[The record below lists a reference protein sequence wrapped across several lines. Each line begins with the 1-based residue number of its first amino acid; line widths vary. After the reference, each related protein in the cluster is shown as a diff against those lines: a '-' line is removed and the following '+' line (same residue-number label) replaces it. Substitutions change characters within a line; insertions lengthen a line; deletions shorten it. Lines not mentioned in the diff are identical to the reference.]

1 MAALTSYEEKV
12 GDLENELGLVI
23 AEIED
28 CMNRLEQLNA
38 DKERLQFELED
49 AAKLL

>member
-1 MAALTSYEEKV
+1 MTSAEEKV
-12 GDLENELGLVI
+12 GDLENELGFVT

-28 CMNRLEQLNA
+28 CMQRLEQLNA
-38 DKERLQFELED
+38 DKERLTFELED